1 MRTQPNINTGKVW
14 SEMDLTD
21 MKDFAPQML
30 AKELADYLCRSEEE
44 VIAKAKELGLEFDQ

>member
-1 MRTQPNINTGKVW
+1 
-14 SEMDLTD
+14 MDLTN
-21 MKDFAPQML
+21 MKDFAPQMS